1 MEGKNFTLRLSGE
14 EVEALERLRNN
25 VGVATDTAAVRH
37 AIMNFVEIENTKQM
51 QAKEIE
57 KLKKE
62 SNYFRKIG
70 YALINSLKT
79 MSEIIGEP
87 PTYTWQAGK

>member
-14 EVEALERLRNN
+14 EVEALEMLRKN

-37 AIMNFVEIENTKQM
+37 AIRNFAEVENTKQM

-57 KLKKE
+57 NLKKE
-62 SNYFRKIG
+62 TEKLRRIG
-70 YALINSLKT
+70 YGLLDSLKS
-79 MSEIIGEP
+79 MSEVLAEP
-87 PTYTWQAGK
+87 VGWSIF